1 MGRAEDQI
9 RAGVGPA
16 NPAEGTLAP
25 PRTVAPQGTVA
36 PQRTVAP
43 PRTVAPQRTVVP
55 HGTAPPEHWR
65 YARHLD
71 SLAAVS
77 DEAAE
82 AERVAA
88 VLRDPDTV
96 MAESAVVT
104 HLDRRAAQ
112 LLADERF
119 PGWARAMGE
128 VLAGRAFPVR
138 RLREWTL
145 LKSINQ
151 GEPWSAA
158 ELTGASDWCQRTAV
172 RAVTSYEALS
182 LLADAARTRRVRNAA
197 AQRLLRRTAV

>member
-1 MGRAEDQI
+1 MATAENQI
-9 RAGVGPA
+9 RAGGGDPVR
-16 NPAEGTLAP
+16 PAEETSAP
-25 PRTVAPQGTVA
+25 EGTV
-36 PQRTVAP
+36 
-43 PRTVAPQRTVVP
+43 
-55 HGTAPPEHWR
+55 PPEHWR

-71 SLAAVS
+71 SLAAAP

-104 HLDRRAAQ
+104 HMDRRAAQ

-119 PGWARAMGE
+119 PGWAGAMGG
-128 VLAGRAFPVR
+128 VLGGRAFPVR

-151 GEPWSAA
+151 GEPWSVA
-158 ELTGASDWCQRTAV
+158 ELSAASDWCQRTAV
-172 RAVTSYEALS
+172 TLLTSYEALG
-182 LLADAARTRRVRNAA
+182 LLAEAGRTRRVRNAA
-197 AQRLLRRTAV
+197 AQRLLRRTAG